1 MHAGTATAFTTE
13 DAEVTKERLRFPDF
27 FRFLGV
33 RPKKQIPFLE
43 YPSVSFV
50 SSLVKAFSGTVR
62 RAGTAPRR
70 TVQFLLVL
78 GALSTVAGAQTLQER
93 LQARLD
99 SLHRSGR
106 FAGAQLAVALP
117 DGSIIAMA
125 TGFADTA
132 KKEAMTTRHLLLQ
145 GSVGKTYASAV
156 ALQLVHEGKF
166 ALEDPI
172 AKYLGSEPWFTRL
185 PNAQSITIR
194 QLMNHTSGLVRY
206 EFNERFT
213 ADLTASP
220 DRVWKP
226 QELIAYIF
234 DTAAPFAAG
243 QGWDYSDT
251 NYIVLGMI
259 MEKVTGRSFY
269 DLARERVLRPTGLT
283 ATVPTD
289 RRTIPGL
296 ANGYAGPNN
305 PFGGSDA
312 MLVEGRMVIN
322 PQFEW
327 TGGGMAST
335 AADLARW
342 GKRLYDGRAF
352 DPSMLPRLLDGVPA
366 RLGPNAKYGLGVI
379 IRETSSGTLYGH
391 SGFFP
396 GYQAEMLYLPGH
408 KAAVAFQVNS
418 SVPGA
423 LGRGVSPARF
433 AIEIAGVVSGELQ
446 KR

>member
-1 MHAGTATAFTTE
+1 M
-13 DAEVTKERLRFPDF
+13 RLILSVPLCASVVQAVPGAPAKRGILLSRPLTL
-27 FRFLGV
+27 FL
-33 RPKKQIPFLE
+33 
-43 YPSVSFV
+43 
-50 SSLVKAFSGTVR
+50 T
-62 RAGTAPRR
+62 
-70 TVQFLLVL
+70 LVL
-78 GALSTVAGAQTLQER
+78 STSSGAQSLEQR
-93 LQARLD
+93 LQTRLD
-99 SLHRSGR
+99 SLHRTGR

-117 DGSIIAMA
+117 DGSTIAVA
-125 TGFADTA
+125 TGMADTA

-156 ALQLVHEGKF
+156 AMQLIHEGKI

-172 AKYLGSEPWFTRL
+172 SKYLGTEPWFSRL

-226 QELIAYIF
+226 HELVTYIL

-259 MEKVTGRSFY
+259 MEKVTGRAFY
-269 DLARERVLRPTGLT
+269 DLARERVLRPAGLT
-283 ATVPTD
+283 ETVPSD
-289 RRTIPGL
+289 SRTIPGL
-296 ANGYAGPNN
+296 ANGYAGASN
-305 PFGGSDA
+305 PFGGTDA

-342 GKRLYDGRAF
+342 GKRLYEGGAF
-352 DPSMLPRLLDGVPA
+352 DPAMLPRLLDGVPA
-366 RLGPNAKYGLGVI
+366 RLGQNTKYGLGVI
-379 IRETSSGTLYGH
+379 IRETPSGTFYGH

-396 GYQAEMLYLPGH
+396 GYQAELLYLPAV

-423 LGRGVSPARF
+423 LGRGVSPGRF
-433 AIEIAGVVSGELQ
+433 ALEIAGIVAEELV
-446 KR
+446 RR

>member
-1 MHAGTATAFTTE
+1 M
-13 DAEVTKERLRFPDF
+13 RLILSVPLCASVVQAVPGAPAKRGILLSRPLTL
-27 FRFLGV
+27 FL
-33 RPKKQIPFLE
+33 
-43 YPSVSFV
+43 
-50 SSLVKAFSGTVR
+50 T
-62 RAGTAPRR
+62 
-70 TVQFLLVL
+70 LVL
-78 GALSTVAGAQTLQER
+78 STSSGAQSLEQR
-93 LQARLD
+93 LQTRLD
-99 SLHRSGR
+99 SLHRAGR

-117 DGSIIAMA
+117 DGSTIAVA
-125 TGFADTA
+125 TGMADTA

-156 ALQLVHEGKF
+156 AMQLIHEGKI

-172 AKYLGSEPWFTRL
+172 SKYLGTEPWFSRL

-226 QELIAYIF
+226 HELVTYIL

-259 MEKVTGRSFY
+259 MEKVTGRAFY
-269 DLARERVLRPTGLT
+269 DLARERVLRPAGLT
-283 ATVPTD
+283 ETVPSD
-289 RRTIPGL
+289 SRTIPGL
-296 ANGYAGPNN
+296 ANGYAGASN
-305 PFGGSDA
+305 PFGGTDA

-342 GKRLYDGRAF
+342 GKRLYEGGAF
-352 DPSMLPRLLDGVPA
+352 DPAMLPRLLDGVPA
-366 RLGPNAKYGLGVI
+366 RLGQNTKYGLGVI
-379 IRETSSGTLYGH
+379 IRETPSGTFYGH

-396 GYQAEMLYLPGH
+396 GYQAELLYLPAV

-423 LGRGVSPARF
+423 LGRGVSPGRF
-433 AIEIAGVVSGELQ
+433 ALEIAGIVAEELV
-446 KR
+446 RR

>member
-1 MHAGTATAFTTE
+1 MLAVSLALPQWAADAQSSRSELAT
-13 DAEVTKERLRFPDF
+13 
-27 FRFLGV
+27 
-33 RPKKQIPFLE
+33 
-43 YPSVSFV
+43 
-50 SSLVKAFSGTVR
+50 
-62 RAGTAPRR
+62 
-70 TVQFLLVL
+70 
-78 GALSTVAGAQTLQER
+78 R
-93 LQARLD
+93 LQHRLD
-99 SLHRSGR
+99 SLHRTGR
-106 FAGAQLAVALP
+106 FVGAQLAVALP
-117 DGSIIAMA
+117 DGSVLAVA

-145 GSVGKTYASAV
+145 GSVGKTYVSAV
-156 ALQLVHEGKF
+156 AMQLVHEGKF

-172 AKYLGSEPWFTRL
+172 SKYLGEEPWFSRL

-213 ADLTASP
+213 ADLTAAP

-226 QELIAYIF
+226 RELVSYIL

-259 MEKVTGRSFY
+259 MEKVTGKAYY
-269 DLARERVLRPTGLT
+269 DLARERVLRPAKLAET
-283 ATVPTD
+283 APSDARV
-289 RRTIPGL
+289 IPGL
-296 ANGYAGPNN
+296 ANGYAGANN
-305 PFGGSDA
+305 PFGGADA
-312 MLVEGRMVIN
+312 MLVDGRMVIN

-342 GKRLYDGRAF
+342 GKRLYEGGAF

-366 RLGPNAKYGLGVI
+366 RLGQNTKYGLGVI
-379 IRETSSGTLYGH
+379 IRETPLGTLYGH

-396 GYQAEMLYLPGH
+396 GYQAEMLYLPAQ

-423 LGRGVSPARF
+423 LGRGVSPGRF
-433 AIEIAGVVSGELQ
+433 ALEIATMVAEELG
-446 KR
+446 RR

>member
-1 MHAGTATAFTTE
+1 M
-13 DAEVTKERLRFPDF
+13 RLILSVPLCASVVQAVPGAPAKRGILLSRPLTL
-27 FRFLGV
+27 FL
-33 RPKKQIPFLE
+33 
-43 YPSVSFV
+43 
-50 SSLVKAFSGTVR
+50 T
-62 RAGTAPRR
+62 
-70 TVQFLLVL
+70 LVL
-78 GALSTVAGAQTLQER
+78 STSSGAQSLEQR
-93 LQARLD
+93 LQTRLD
-99 SLHRSGR
+99 SLHRTGR

-117 DGSIIAMA
+117 DGSTIAVA
-125 TGFADTA
+125 TGMADTA

-156 ALQLVHEGKF
+156 AMQLIHEGKI

-172 AKYLGSEPWFTRL
+172 SKYLGTEPWFSRL

-226 QELIAYIF
+226 HELVTYIL

-259 MEKVTGRSFY
+259 MEKVTGRAFY
-269 DLARERVLRPTGLT
+269 DLARERVLRPAGLT
-283 ATVPTD
+283 ETVPSD
-289 RRTIPGL
+289 SRTIPGL
-296 ANGYAGPNN
+296 ANGYAGASN
-305 PFGGSDA
+305 PFGGTDA

-335 AADLARW
+335 ASDLARW
-342 GKRLYDGRAF
+342 GKRLYEGGAF
-352 DPSMLPRLLDGVPA
+352 DPAMLPRLLDGVPA
-366 RLGPNAKYGLGVI
+366 RLGQNTKYGLGVI
-379 IRETSSGTLYGH
+379 IRETPSGTFYGH

-396 GYQAEMLYLPGH
+396 GYQAELLYLPAV

-423 LGRGVSPARF
+423 LGRGVSPGRF
-433 AIEIAGVVSGELQ
+433 ALEIAGIVAEELV
-446 KR
+446 RR

>member
-1 MHAGTATAFTTE
+1 MAFPC
-13 DAEVTKERLRFPDF
+13 APLVTIRR
-27 FRFLGV
+27 
-33 RPKKQIPFLE
+33 
-43 YPSVSFV
+43 
-50 SSLVKAFSGTVR
+50 GTVT
-62 RAGTAPRR
+62 RARAIPRR
-70 TVQFLLVL
+70 MAQLLPLVAVL
-78 GALSTVAGAQTLQER
+78 TSTAGAQTLQER
-93 LQARLD
+93 LQTRLD
-99 SLHRSGR
+99 SLHRAGQ
-106 FAGAQLAVALP
+106 FAGAQIGVALP
-117 DGSIIAMA
+117 DGSVIAVA
-125 TGFADTA
+125 TGLADTA
-132 KKEAMTTRHLLLQ
+132 KKEAMTTGHLLLQ

-156 ALQLVHEGKF
+156 ALQLVHEGRI
-166 ALEDPI
+166 ALDDPI
-172 AKYLGSEPWFTRL
+172 AKYLGSEPWFHRL

-226 QELIAYIF
+226 HELVSYIL
-234 DTAAPFAAG
+234 DTTAPFAAG

-259 MEKVTGRSFY
+259 MEKVTGRAYY
-269 DLARERVLRPTGLT
+269 DLARERVLGPAGLT
-283 ATVPTD
+283 ATVPSD
-289 RRTIPGL
+289 ARAIRGL
-296 ANGYAGPNN
+296 ANGYAGANN
-305 PFGGSDA
+305 PFGGTDA

-342 GKRLYDGRAF
+342 GKWLYEGKAF

-366 RLGPNAKYGLGVI
+366 RLGQNTRYGLGVI
-379 IRETSSGTLYGH
+379 IRETPSGTVYGH

-396 GYQAEMLYLPGH
+396 GYQAEMLYLPSA
-408 KAAVAFQVNS
+408 KAAIAFQVNS

-433 AIEIAGVVSGELQ
+433 AIEIAGIVTGELQ

>member
-1 MHAGTATAFTTE
+1 MWDVGCGRQPIVGGSNRIPPTSHFSHPGIE
-13 DAEVTKERLRFPDF
+13 MRLLPT
-27 FRFLGV
+27 LA
-33 RPKKQIPFLE
+33 
-43 YPSVSFV
+43 
-50 SSLVKAFSGTVR
+50 LVVVGW
-62 RAGTAPRR
+62 P
-70 TVQFLLVL
+70 LH
-78 GALSTVAGAQTLQER
+78 AQTLEQR
-93 LQARLD
+93 LQTRLD
-99 SLHRSGR
+99 SLHRAGR
-106 FAGAQLAVALP
+106 FAGAQLAVAMP
-117 DGSIIAMA
+117 NGSVLAVA

-156 ALQLVHEGKF
+156 AMQLLHEGRI

-172 AKYLGSEPWFTRL
+172 SKYLGSEPWFSRL
-185 PNAQSITIR
+185 PNAQSITVR

-226 QELIAYIF
+226 HELVSYIL

-259 MEKVTGRSFY
+259 MEKVTGRAFY
-269 DLARERVLRPTGLT
+269 NLARERVLRPAALA
-283 ATVPTD
+283 ATVPSD
-289 RRTIPGL
+289 ARVIAGL
-296 ANGYAGPNN
+296 ANGYAGANN

-312 MLVEGRMVIN
+312 MLVNGRMVIN

-335 AADLARW
+335 ASDLARW
-342 GKRLYDGRAF
+342 GKRLYEGGAF
-352 DPSMLPRLLDGVPA
+352 DASMLPKLLDGVPA
-366 RLGPNAKYGLGVI
+366 RLGQNTKYGLGVI
-379 IRETSSGTLYGH
+379 IRETALGTLYGH

-396 GYQAEMLYLPGH
+396 GYQAEMLYMPAQ

-423 LGRGVSPARF
+423 LGRGVSPGRF
-433 AIEIAGVVSGELQ
+433 TLEIAGIVAEELG
-446 KR
+446 RR

>member
-1 MHAGTATAFTTE
+1 MT
-13 DAEVTKERLRFPDF
+13 
-27 FRFLGV
+27 FLGA
-33 RPKKQIPFLE
+33 PQCA
-43 YPSVSFV
+43 SV
-50 SSLVKAFSGTVR
+50 VKASHGALAR
-62 RAGTAPRR
+62 RGILRSRATHLLL
-70 TVQFLLVL
+70 LLVS
-78 GALSTVAGAQTLQER
+78 AFSTPVGAQDLQPR
-93 LQARLD
+93 LQQRLD
-99 SLHRSGR
+99 SLHRTGR

-117 DGSIIAMA
+117 DGSTIAVA
-125 TGFADTA
+125 TGQADTA
-132 KKEAMTTRHLLLQ
+132 KREPMTTRHLLLQ

-156 ALQLVHEGKF
+156 AMQLIHEGKI

-172 AKYLGSEPWFTRL
+172 SKYLGTEPWFTSL
-185 PNAQSITIR
+185 PNAQAITVR

-226 QELIAYIF
+226 HELVSYIL

-259 MEKVTGRSFY
+259 MEKVTGRAYY
-269 DLARERVLRPTGLT
+269 DLARERVLRPAGLA
-283 ATVPTD
+283 ATMPSDSRV
-289 RRTIPGL
+289 IPGL
-296 ANGYAGPNN
+296 ANGYAGANN
-305 PFGGSDA
+305 PFGDSDA
-312 MLVEGRMVIN
+312 MLVDGRMVIN

-342 GKRLYDGRAF
+342 GKRLYDGGAF
-352 DPSMLPRLLDGVPA
+352 DPSMLPKLLDGVPA
-366 RLGPNAKYGLGVI
+366 RLGQNAKYGLGVI
-379 IRETSSGTLYGH
+379 IRETPSGTLYGH

-396 GYQAEMLYLPGH
+396 GYQAEMLYLPAH

-423 LGRGVSPARF
+423 LGRGMSPGRF
-433 AIEIAGVVSGELQ
+433 AIEVAGIVAEQLA
-446 KR
+446 RR

>member
-1 MHAGTATAFTTE
+1 M
-13 DAEVTKERLRFPDF
+13 RL
-27 FRFLGV
+27 L
-33 RPKKQIPFLE
+33 L
-43 YPSVSFV
+43 
-50 SSLVKAFSGTVR
+50 SL
-62 RAGTAPRR
+62 
-70 TVQFLLVL
+70 
-78 GALSTVAGAQTLQER
+78 ALIVVGWPLHAQTLEQR
-93 LQARLD
+93 LQTRLD
-99 SLHRSGR
+99 SLHRAGR
-106 FAGAQLAVALP
+106 FGGAQLAVALP
-117 DGSIIAMA
+117 DGSVIAVA
-125 TGFADTA
+125 TGMADTA

-156 ALQLVHEGKF
+156 ALQLIHEGKIG
-166 ALEDPI
+166 LEDPI
-172 AKYLGSEPWFTRL
+172 SKYLGIEPWFSRL
-185 PNAQSITIR
+185 PNAQAITVR

-213 ADLTASP
+213 ADLTAAP

-226 QELIAYIF
+226 HELVSYIL
-234 DTAAPFAAG
+234 DTAPPFAAG

-259 MEKVTGRSFY
+259 MEKVTGRAFY
-269 DLARERVLRPTGLT
+269 DLARERVLRPAGLT
-283 ATVPTD
+283 ATVPSEG
-289 RRTIPGL
+289 RVIAGL

-312 MLVEGRMVIN
+312 MLVDGRMVIN

-342 GKRLYDGRAF
+342 GKRLYEGGAF
-352 DPSMLPRLLDGVPA
+352 DASMLPKLLDGVPA
-366 RLGPNAKYGLGVI
+366 RLGQNTRYGLGVI
-379 IRETSSGTLYGH
+379 IRETALGTLYGH

-396 GYQAEMLYLPGH
+396 GYQAEMLYLPAQ

-423 LGRGVSPARF
+423 LGRGVSPGRF
-433 AIEIAGVVSGELQ
+433 ALEIAGIVAEELG
-446 KR
+446 RR

>member
-1 MHAGTATAFTTE
+1 MARVGN
-13 DAEVTKERLRFPDF
+13 
-27 FRFLGV
+27 
-33 RPKKQIPFLE
+33 
-43 YPSVSFV
+43 
-50 SSLVKAFSGTVR
+50 
-62 RAGTAPRR
+62 
-70 TVQFLLVL
+70 
-78 GALSTVAGAQTLQER
+78 AQGLQARLQE
-93 LQARLD
+93 RLD
-99 SLHRSGR
+99 SLHRTGR
-106 FAGAQLAVALP
+106 VAGSQVGVALP
-117 DGSIIAMA
+117 DGSVISVA

-132 KKEAMTTRHLLLQ
+132 KKEPMTTRHLLLQ

-156 ALQLVHEGKF
+156 ALQLIHEGKIG
-166 ALEDPI
+166 LDDPI
-172 AKYLGSEPWFTRL
+172 SKYLGNESWFSRL
-185 PNAQSITIR
+185 PNAQSITVR

-226 QELIAYIF
+226 HELVSYIL

-259 MEKVTGRSFY
+259 MEKVTGRTFY
-269 DLARERVLRPTGLT
+269 DLARERVLRPAGLA
-283 ATVPTD
+283 ATVPSEG
-289 RRTIPGL
+289 RVIAGL

-312 MLVEGRMVIN
+312 MLVNGRMVIN

-342 GKRLYDGRAF
+342 GKRLYEGGAF
-352 DPSMLPRLLDGVPA
+352 DGSMLPKLLDGVPA
-366 RLGPNAKYGLGVI
+366 RLGQNTKYGLGVI
-379 IRETSSGTLYGH
+379 IRETALGTLYGH

-396 GYQAEMLYLPGH
+396 GYQAEMLYLPAQ

-423 LGRGVSPARF
+423 LGRGVSPGRF
-433 AIEIAGVVSGELQ
+433 ALEIAGMVAEELG
-446 KR
+446 RR

>member
-1 MHAGTATAFTTE
+1 MKIRRSAWETGRR
-13 DAEVTKERLRFPDF
+13 VTL
-27 FRFLGV
+27 L
-33 RPKKQIPFLE
+33 
-43 YPSVSFV
+43 SVACA
-50 SSLVKAFSGTVR
+50 L
-62 RAGTAPRR
+62 P
-70 TVQFLLVL
+70 L
-78 GALSTVAGAQTLQER
+78 GAQGLEQR
-93 LQARLD
+93 LQQRLD
-99 SLHRSGR
+99 SLHRTGR

-117 DGSIIAMA
+117 DGSVIALA

-132 KKEAMTTRHLLLQ
+132 RKEAMTTRHLLLQ

-156 ALQLVHEGKF
+156 AMQLVHEGKF
-166 ALEDPI
+166 SLDDPI
-172 AKYLGSEPWFTRL
+172 SKYLGSEPWFSRL

-213 ADLTASP
+213 ADLTSAP

-226 QELIAYIF
+226 HELVSYIL

-259 MEKVTGRSFY
+259 MEKVTGRTFY
-269 DLARERVLRPTGLT
+269 DLARERVLRPARLV
-283 ATVPTD
+283 ATVPSEG
-289 RRTIPGL
+289 RVIAGL
-296 ANGYAGPNN
+296 ANGYAGANN

-312 MLVEGRMVIN
+312 MLVDGRMVIN

-342 GKRLYDGRAF
+342 GKRLYEGGAF

-366 RLGPNAKYGLGVI
+366 RLGQNTKYGLGVI
-379 IRETSSGTLYGH
+379 IRETPLGTLYGH

-396 GYQAEMLYLPGH
+396 GYQAEMLYLPVQ
-408 KAAVAFQVNS
+408 KAAIAFQVNS

-423 LGRGVSPARF
+423 LGRGVSPGRF
-433 AIEIAGVVSGELQ
+433 AIEVAGIVAEELG
-446 KR
+446 RR

>member
-1 MHAGTATAFTTE
+1 MQLAH
-13 DAEVTKERLRFPDF
+13 RF
-27 FRFLGV
+27 V
-33 RPKKQIPFLE
+33 
-43 YPSVSFV
+43 
-50 SSLVKAFSGTVR
+50 A
-62 RAGTAPRR
+62 
-70 TVQFLLVL
+70 
-78 GALSTVAGAQTLQER
+78 TVAFALPALLEAQTLEQR
-93 LQARLD
+93 LQHRLD
-99 SLHRSGR
+99 SLHRNGR

-117 DGSIIAMA
+117 NGSVIAMA

-145 GSVGKTYASAV
+145 GSVGKTYASGV
-156 ALQLVHEGKF
+156 ALQLIHEGKIG
-166 ALEDPI
+166 LDDPI
-172 AKYLGSEPWFTRL
+172 SKYLGNEPWFGRL
-185 PNAQSITIR
+185 PNAQAITVR

-206 EFNERFT
+206 EFNEKFT

-226 QELIAYIF
+226 HELVSYIL

-259 MEKVTGRSFY
+259 MEKVTGRTFY
-269 DLARERVLRPTGLT
+269 DLARERVLKPAALA
-283 ATVPTD
+283 ATVPSD
-289 RRTIPGL
+289 ARAIAGL
-296 ANGYAGPNN
+296 ANGYAGANN

-312 MLVEGRMVIN
+312 MLVDGRMVIN

-335 AADLARW
+335 ASDLARW
-342 GKRLYDGRAF
+342 GKRLYEGGAF
-352 DPSMLPRLLDGVPA
+352 DASMLPKLLDGVPA
-366 RLGPNAKYGLGVI
+366 RLGQNTKYGLGVI
-379 IRETSSGTLYGH
+379 MRETALGTLYGH

-396 GYQAEMLYLPGH
+396 GYQAEMLYLPAQ
-408 KAAVAFQVNS
+408 KAAIAFQVNS

-423 LGRGVSPARF
+423 LGRGVSPGRF
-433 AIEIAGVVSGELQ
+433 ALEIAGMVVEELG